1 MGRFFK
7 FIRMAWRL
15 SGNLPW
21 VEDPEWRVEDA
32 NALRQFLSAKS
43 GVKLRAILLN
53 MVLRQNAHVV
63 AQCDTKN
70 LQIEAGYA
78 NGMRTTVHTLE
89 TLARE
94 IEPIEEFTTDDLGVE
109 RLLS

>member
-1 MGRFFK
+1 MRFLK
-7 FIRMAWRL
+7 FIKIAWRL
-15 SGNLPW
+15 SSTLPW
-21 VEDPEWRVEDA
+21 MEEPEWRVEDA
-32 NALRQFLSAKS
+32 HALRQFLSS
-43 GVKLRAILLN
+43 GTGIRLRAILLN

-63 AQCDTKN
+63 AQCETKN

-94 IEPIEEFTTDDLGVE
+94 IEPMEEFTTDDIGVE

>member
-1 MGRFFK
+1 MRFFK
-7 FIRMAWRL
+7 FIKIAWRL
-15 SGNLPW
+15 SGNISLA
-21 VEDPEWRVEDA
+21 EEPEWRVDDA
-32 NALRQFLSAKS
+32 TALRQFLHSRPGKR
-43 GVKLRAILLN
+43 LRAILLN

-78 NGMRTTVHTLE
+78 NGMRATVHTME
-89 TLARE
+89 TMGEAV
-94 IEPIEEFTTDDLGVE
+94 EPIEEFTTDDVGVE

>member
-1 MGRFFK
+1 MRFFK

-21 VEDPEWRVEDA
+21 VDEPEWRVDDA
-32 NALRQFLSAKS
+32 NALRQFLSSRAGKR
-43 GVKLRAILLN
+43 LRAILLN

-89 TLARE
+89 TLAKE
-94 IEPIEEFTTDDLGVE
+94 IEPMEEFTTDETGVE

>member
-1 MGRFFK
+1 MRFLK
-7 FIRMAWRL
+7 FIKIAWRL
-15 SGNLPW
+15 SSNLPW
-21 VEDPEWRVEDA
+21 GEEPEWQVEDV
-32 NALRQFLSAKS
+32 NALRQFLSGRTGKR
-43 GVKLRAILLN
+43 LRAILLN

-63 AQCDTKN
+63 AQCETKH

-89 TLARE
+89 TLAKE
-94 IEPIEEFTTDDLGVE
+94 IEPMEEFTTDDIGVE